1 MERYTGDI
9 TPIEFRPG
17 CIHRPSDA
25 TSFGYE
31 ADMMMENTL
40 RLMEGRES
48 LFSPPRLTDEELV
61 AKARL
66 P

>member
-40 RLMEGRES
+40 WCVG
-48 LFSPPRLTDEELV
+48 LFGV
-61 AKARL
+61 GCN
-66 P
+66 